1 MSEQTL
7 KVENPQN
14 SVAEQNIEIN
24 AIGGNEFKPG
34 QVVEIHIPGNVGFIN
49 PAESYLS
56 FDVEHSGKS
65 YTMCNALAGAHGY
78 IDQLYIRSLST
89 GQTLESIDNYN
100 FLVQNTLWR
109 QRHELD
115 HRNLQDMAI
124 ACEDADFSEGGY
136 LMDEYQPFY
145 KLDGTKARGSGQITA
160 QKVKMNLNLTSGV
173 LGNIGRNQM
182 CPVIALGGLN
192 VQLNLAPIEQ
202 SAFLMSTTVQTTA
215 ASPTRTKGDL
225 VLATYVEGDNFT
237 QSGTSWSEIEFS
249 SFTNTADNYDAMSKF
264 PLQVGQHIDVHY
276 KVGGVTQT
284 AHETT
289 LKSLTRKAVTF
300 ETVLELNT
308 PITLVDSD
316 VVTEIVVKAHIDGG
330 STPDWTISNVKM
342 VCQVIAPNAE
352 QLKQFN
358 KSISEGK
365 GKSWRYYSVS
375 NYKQVVNNA
384 QKQASIR
391 IPTINTKCL
400 ALLSIPQ
407 DLDKIDNNRLY
418 GFMANGEDGEKEY
431 QYLIKTR
438 LVPDRRVP
446 CKRDDIELKNGK
458 YKLWQREIEKCLNIG
473 GLDVERLDGNT
484 VTSSDQDKPAPF
496 CIGRAVGSLK
506 ATSMLANTEPTLNIN
521 YSSKSKNQLYHN
533 FVFHTRQATFSKAG
547 LVVEY

>member
-1 MSEQTL
+1 MTEQVL
-7 KVENPQN
+7 NVENPAA
-14 SVAEQNIEIN
+14 SVVEQNVEIN

-34 QVVEIHIPGNVGFIN
+34 QVVEIHVPASVGFIN

-65 YTMCNALAGAHGY
+65 YTMCNALAGGHGY
-78 IDQLYIRSLST
+78 VDQLYIRSLNT
-89 GQTLESIDNYN
+89 GETLESIDNYN

-109 QRHELD
+109 QRHEQD
-115 HRNLQDMAI
+115 HRNLQDMAM
-124 ACEDADFSEGGY
+124 ACEDADFSEGAY
-136 LMDEYQPFY
+136 LMDELQPFY
-145 KLDGTKARGSGQITA
+145 KLDGTKARGSGQITT
-160 QKVKMNLNLTSGV
+160 QKVKMNLNLMSGV

-202 SAFLMSTTVQTTA
+202 SAFMMSSTIQTTA
-215 ASPTRTKGDL
+215 ATPTRTKGDL
-225 VLATYVEGDNFT
+225 VLPTYIEGDNFT
-237 QSGTSWSEIEFS
+237 QSGTSWDKITFS
-249 SFTNTADNYDAMSKF
+249 SFTNTADSYDAMSKF
-264 PLQVGQHIDVHY
+264 PLQVGQHIDIHY
-276 KVGGVTQT
+276 KKGGVAQT
-284 AHETT
+284 AVETT
-289 LKSLTRKAVTF
+289 LKSLTRKAVSF
-300 ETVLELNT
+300 ETILEMEH
-308 PITLVDSD
+308 PITLSDSD
-316 VVTEIVVKAHIDGG
+316 VITDVVVKGRCDGG
-330 STPDWTISNVKM
+330 SAPDWTISNVKM
-342 VCQVIAPNAE
+342 VAQVIAPNKQ
-352 QLKQFN
+352 QLAVFN
-358 KSISEGK
+358 KGISEGK

-407 DLDKIDNNRLY
+407 DLDKVDDNRLY
-418 GFMANGEDGEKEY
+418 GFNANGEDGEKEY
-431 QYLIKTR
+431 QYLLKTR

-446 CKRDDIELKNGK
+446 CARDDIELKNGK

-473 GLDVERLDGNT
+473 GLDVERLDGST
-484 VTSSDQDKPAPF
+484 TTSSEQSKPSPF
-496 CIGRAVGSLK
+496 CIGRAVGTLK

-533 FVFHTRQATFSKAG
+533 YVFHTRQATFSKAG